1 MSEVPFTVQCPTC
14 AKTLQATLKHVG
26 KQARCPSCGTIVVIA
41 SPVTATPPALPNPDV
56 LVPQINVSS
65 ARFKTRHR
73 RTSYSMT
80 FGVAVVALTVGYLA
94 GREHLKYEMRSALSK
109 AGEAFQEGLQNAFRG
124 KPVSAPVTD
133 WRKQHNL
140 SEKDGD
146 RLYQQWL
153 HRTGKESGAVDE
165 FWAMALK
172 STPAEIER
180 LFPALQRKEWYAASV
195 NKQSSSWRNF
205 DSDLFIRSGD
215 ERTHRL
221 TLLVNLRVE
230 PNRIVK
236 SVAGE
241 LTFSSGKQVL
251 VSVPIVHEPDVSF
264 EDRTYYRF
272 KIDPYDDSNPVHRK
286 LRFDDGIQVRFAVTR
301 VEFADGTTQSF

>member
-1 MSEVPFTVQCPTC
+1 MSEVSFTLPCPNC

-26 KQARCPSCGTIVVIA
+26 KQARCPSCGNIVVIA
-41 SPVTATPPALPNPDV
+41 APVTATTLASPSPDV
-56 LVPQINVSS
+56 LIPQINVSS

-73 RTSYSMT
+73 RTSFPMT
-80 FGVAVVALTVGYLA
+80 FDVGVVALAVGYFA

-124 KPVSAPVTD
+124 KPASAPVTD

-140 SEKDGD
+140 SEKDGE

-153 HRTGKESGAVDE
+153 HRTGKQSGAVDE
-165 FWAMALK
+165 FWAMALR

-180 LFPALQRKEWYAASV
+180 LFPPLQRKEWYAASV
-195 NKQSSSWRNF
+195 DKESYSWRNF
-205 DSDLFIRSGD
+205 DSDVFIRSGE

-221 TLLVNLRVE
+221 TLLVNIRVK

-241 LTFSSGKQVL
+241 LTVSSRQQEL

-264 EDRTYYRF
+264 QGSTYYRF
-272 KIDPYDDSNPVHRK
+272 TIDPYDDANPAHRK
-286 LRFDDGIQVRFAVTR
+286 LRFDDDIQVRFAVTR